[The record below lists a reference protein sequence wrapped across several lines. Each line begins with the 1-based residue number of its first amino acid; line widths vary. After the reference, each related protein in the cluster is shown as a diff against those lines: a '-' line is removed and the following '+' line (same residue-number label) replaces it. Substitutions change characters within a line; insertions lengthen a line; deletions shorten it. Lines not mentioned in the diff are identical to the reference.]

1 MIDIHCHILPDFD
14 DGSSSMDESLEMAR
28 MAALSGVTQ
37 IAATPHFRGTE
48 ETLPQLAVIR
58 EKCLRL
64 RNAIESAN
72 IPLKLTGGAEIL
84 CLPDTPELA
93 VRHQLPTYEGTNYIL
108 VEFYFDES
116 YTYMDQ
122 MLSELTSCGYRPVV
136 AHPERYRVIQRDP
149 LLLRRWA
156 RLGYALQLNKGSIL
170 GSFGSRPEQTANA
183 ILELGLAHLFA
194 SDAHSCMSR
203 TPHMKKLTQWAEET
217 CDPHCA
223 RILLREN
230 PRRILQGKPLVG
242 ME

>member
-14 DGSSSMDESLEMAR
+14 DGSSSMEESLEMAR
-28 MAALSGVTQ
+28 MAVYSGVTE
-37 IAATPHFRGTE
+37 IAATPHFRGTAE
-48 ETLPQLAVIR
+48 ELPQLAVIR
-58 EKCLRL
+58 EKYQLLRA
-64 RNAIESAN
+64 AIENAG
-72 IPLKLTGGAEIL
+72 IPLTLHSGAEIL

-93 VRHQLPTYEGTNYIL
+93 VQHQLPTYGGTNYIL

-116 YTYMDQ
+116 YAYMDQ
-122 MLSELTSCGYRPVV
+122 MLTELATSGYRPVV

-156 RLGYALQLNKGSIL
+156 RLGYALQVNKGSIL
-170 GSFGSRPEQTANA
+170 GSFGPRPEQTANA

-203 TPHMKKLTQWAEET
+203 TPHMEKLSQWASET
-217 CDPHCA
+217 CDPDCA

-230 PRRILQGKPLVG
+230 PRRILQGNPLVG
-242 ME
+242 LE